1 MPDNDTSQPALKPVC
16 FMIMPYGTKPT
27 MADIPGNPA
36 TINYDELWEKTFR
49 PLIEDDL
56 GYLAIRADQDLGA
69 LIIKKMIERLALSDL
84 VIAEVTTPNANVYY
98 EIGVRHAA
106 KNTGCVLISADW
118 SKQNFDLN
126 QIAQVRYP
134 LSEGTISDNTAKLA
148 RDTLKTRVIPMINGT
163 SPVYECLPGYPGQVK
178 IENIEAF
185 RKQMDDLSVFSAE
198 LKNIRLMP
206 QDKRAALTQQLID
219 KYKKLTAIMPL
230 ISMEIIYLL
239 RDNADW
245 ETLVSFIDTL
255 SEPLKSAPVVQ
266 EQRSLA
272 RSKSGDHLQAIAVLE
287 DLVKRFGDTSERQGL
302 IGGRYKK
309 LYKDSKD
316 PAHLNKA
323 ISAYDQGMRLDL
335 NDFYPSSNLSRLYQT
350 RNRAGDYEK
359 AKAAATVTLIS
370 CERARKL
377 DPSNEW
383 LLPTFLAA
391 AFDSGNIEKATDLYN
406 EMSDTGIQPFKRD
419 AVVGDLELAIQ
430 LHKDP
435 AVVDQ
440 LQNILNDI
448 KALKQ

>member
-1 MPDNDTSQPALKPVC
+1 MSDNNASQPALKPVC
-16 FMIMPYGTKPT
+16 FMIMPYGTKAT
-27 MADIPGNPA
+27 MTDVPGNPP
-36 TINYDELWEKTFR
+36 TINYDELWDKTFR
-49 PLIEDDL
+49 PLIENDL

-134 LSEGTISDNTAKLA
+134 LGEGTITDNTALIA
-148 RDTLKTRVIPMINGT
+148 REALKTGVIPMINGT

-185 RKQMDDLSVFSAE
+185 RKQMDDLSIFSTE
-198 LKNIRLMP
+198 LKSIRLMP
-206 QDKRAALTQQLID
+206 QDKRAATTQQLMD

-245 ETLVSFIDTL
+245 ENLVTFIDTL

-287 DLVKRFGDTSERQGL
+287 DLVKRFGDSSERQGL

-309 LYKDSKD
+309 LFKDTKE
-316 PAHLNKA
+316 PVHLNKA
-323 ISAYDQGMRLDL
+323 ISHYDQGMRLDL

-350 RNRAGDYEK
+350 RNRPGDVDK
-359 AKAAATVTLIS
+359 AKAAAIVTLIA
-370 CERARKL
+370 CERSRKL

-383 LLPTFLAA
+383 LLPTYLAA
-391 AFDSGNIEKATDLYN
+391 AFDSGNLEKATELYN

-419 AVVGDLELAIQ
+419 AVTGDLELAIQ

-435 AVVDQ
+435 AIADE
-440 LQNILNDI
+440 LQKLLNSI
-448 KALKQ
+448 KELKS

>member
-1 MPDNDTSQPALKPVC
+1 MSLNTPTQPTLKPVC

-27 MADIPGNPA
+27 MSDVPGNPA
-36 TINYDELWEKTFR
+36 TINYDDLWEKTFR

-84 VIAEVTTPNANVYY
+84 VIAEVTSPNANVYY

-118 SKQNFDLN
+118 SKQHFDLN

-134 LSEGTISDNTAKLA
+134 LAEGTVSDATASLA
-148 RDTLKTRVIPMINGT
+148 RSTLKTAVVPMINGT
-163 SPVYECLPGYPGQVK
+163 SPVYECLPGYPGQVR

-185 RKQMDDLSVFSAE
+185 RKQMDDISVFSAE

-206 QDKRAALTQQLID
+206 QDKRLTSTQQLID
-219 KYKKLTAIMPL
+219 KYKKISSIMPL

-245 ETLVSFIDTL
+245 ESLVTFIDTL
-255 SEPLKSAPVVQ
+255 SDPLKSAPVVQ

-287 DLVKRFGDTSERQGL
+287 DLVKRFGDTSERLGL

-309 LYKDSKD
+309 LFRETKD
-316 PAHLNKA
+316 PAYLNKA
-323 ISAYDQGMRLDL
+323 INAYDQGMRLDL

-350 RNRAGDYEK
+350 RNRAGDTEK
-359 AKAAATVTLIS
+359 AKAAATVTLIA

-383 LLPTFLAA
+383 LLPTYLAA
-391 AFDSGNIEKATDLYN
+391 AFDSGNVEKATELFN

-430 LHKDP
+430 LHKDDGV
-435 AVVDQ
+435 AGE
-440 LQNILNDI
+440 LATLLNNI
-448 KALKQ
+448 KALK